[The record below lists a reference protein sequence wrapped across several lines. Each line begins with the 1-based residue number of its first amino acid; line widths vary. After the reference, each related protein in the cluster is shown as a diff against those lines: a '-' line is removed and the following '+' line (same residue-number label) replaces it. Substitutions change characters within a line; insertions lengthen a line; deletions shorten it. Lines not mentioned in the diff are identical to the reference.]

1 MSENGQAEYDN
12 DLQDI
17 MSDVF
22 QSDDGSPISVKIP
35 FETVDVLLRMIDGR
49 VSTMKMHGMEYEMSL
64 LQKFKES
71 LYAGM
76 KKQKK
81 KQEKKQEQERQ
92 KKNANKKT
100 KKKKGK

>member
-76 KKQKK
+76 KKQ
-81 KQEKKQEQERQ
+81 EKKQEQERQ